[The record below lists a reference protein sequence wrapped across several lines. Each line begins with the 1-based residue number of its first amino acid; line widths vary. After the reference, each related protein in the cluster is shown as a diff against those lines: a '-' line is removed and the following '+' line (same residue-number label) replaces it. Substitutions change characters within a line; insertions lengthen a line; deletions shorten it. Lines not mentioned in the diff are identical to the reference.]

1 MMAVC
6 TGCSLLCEDIEIVL
20 LGGKITRT
28 KNLCRKGLGHF
39 RSLYTDRAS
48 FTADGASVS
57 YEKAVARA
65 AEILRDAKRPLLFG
79 WSNSTLEAQGLGIKL
94 ARKLG
99 AVLDDTSSFCQG
111 VLMEKVI
118 RKEIPTCT
126 LDDVRNFGDTIVF
139 WGSDPSSSHPRHMS
153 RFSYFPRGEKLQ
165 KGYEEDRSAFAV
177 DVRKSPTA
185 KIVADGYFR
194 IQPGGDSEFIE
205 AVISVLDGK
214 IPKVEDKKRMISLV
228 TELKKT
234 KFGAIFP
241 GLGLAYSLKDRMDA
255 FVKLVM
261 RLNEITKFSV
271 IPMVGHYNMRGFN
284 QTLFD
289 EAGCINRA
297 SFARGSGGISHGPEN
312 SIMEAVKT
320 CDAALVIGSDPISA
334 LPGGIART
342 LARLPVI
349 TIDPHRSLTSDISKV
364 VVPSAVSG
372 LEAGGSALRMDGLK
386 IAFEP
391 VVGSTYPADADVL
404 SAVMEAV

>member
-1 MMAVC
+1 MAVC
-6 TGCSLLCEDIEIVL
+6 TGCSLLCEDIEVTIE
-20 LGGKITRT
+20 GGKIAKT

-39 RSLYTDRAS
+39 RSLYTDRAVLM
-48 FTADGASVS
+48 ADGAGASP
-57 YEKAVARA
+57 EKAVARA
-65 AEILRDAKRPLLFG
+65 AEVLRDAKRPLLFG
-79 WSNSTLEAQGLGIKL
+79 WSNSTLEAQAIGIKL

-99 AVLDDTSSFCQG
+99 AVVDDTSSFCQG

-118 RKEIPTCT
+118 RKEIPTCS
-126 LDDVRNFGDTIVF
+126 LDDVRNYGDTILF

-165 KGYEEDRSAFAV
+165 KGYEEDRSAFAI

-194 IQPGGDSEFIE
+194 IQPGEDGEFID
-205 AVISVLDGK
+205 AIVSVLDGK
-214 IPKVEDKKRMISLV
+214 IPKVEDKKRMISFV
-228 TELKKT
+228 TELKKA
-234 KFGAIFP
+234 KFGVVFP

-255 FVKLVM
+255 FVNLV
-261 RLNEITKFSV
+261 RRFNEITKFNV
-271 IPMVGHYNMRGFN
+271 IPVVGHYNTRGFN

-297 SFARGSGGISHGPEN
+297 SFAGGSEAVSHGPES
-312 SIMEAVKT
+312 SIMEAAKT

-334 LPGGIART
+334 LPAGIARA

-364 VVPSAVSG
+364 VIPSAVSG

-404 SAVMEAV
+404 SSIMEAV